1 MALLV
6 EHFLSPD
13 AAADPI
19 AVERFVRARVDAM
32 PWSQRAGVQVVELL
46 LAQRLRLVRDAASG
60 RSVADGWTRSGL
72 PGVAEYVRL
81 VRSLAVVCA
90 FDGSTSARV

>member
-6 EHFLSPD
+6 THFLGPSS
-13 AAADPI
+13 AVDPLT
-19 AVERFVRARVDAM
+19 VERFVRARVSAM
-32 PWSQRAGVQVVELL
+32 PALQRVGVRVVEALL
-46 LAQRLRLVRDAASG
+46 EQRLRLADDASA
-60 RSVADGWTRSGL
+60 RTIAADWTRSGL

-90 FDGSTSARV
+90 FDGSTPIHA